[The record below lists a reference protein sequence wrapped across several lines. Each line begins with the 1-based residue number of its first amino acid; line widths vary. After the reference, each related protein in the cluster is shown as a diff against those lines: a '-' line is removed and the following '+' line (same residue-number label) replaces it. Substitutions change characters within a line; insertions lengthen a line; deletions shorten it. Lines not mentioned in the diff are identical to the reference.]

1 MGTIRFSTGRYT
13 TPEQID
19 EAVQVVAN
27 AVRKLRPQSDGTDV
41 DDGDGEEEEV
51 CELIN
56 PDDVKLTR

>member
-13 TPEQID
+13 APEQID